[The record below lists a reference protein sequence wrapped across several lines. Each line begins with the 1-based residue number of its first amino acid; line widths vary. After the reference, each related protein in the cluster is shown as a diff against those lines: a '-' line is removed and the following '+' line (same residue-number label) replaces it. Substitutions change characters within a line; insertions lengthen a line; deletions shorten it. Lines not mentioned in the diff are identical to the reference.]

1 MAFSSVQHGPE
12 RWRDLLLICLL
23 LFVLE
28 RCSSSISPQR
38 SIGVSS
44 LDGSR
49 RLSETTEELNV
60 PTPENDSAGRFG
72 SAWERQPGDNRG
84 VWLWVIYRA
93 DIHVLGA
100 IRRATSLHW
109 NADGAKEEVYEV
121 VNRLRSSRGAE
132 PEAPNW
138 DCADEATWVWRSK
151 DYVCVVWSIRL
162 PSDKRVTTSA

>member
-1 MAFSSVQHGPE
+1 MRASLNLP
-12 RWRDLLLICLL
+12 L

-28 RCSSSISPQR
+28 RCSSSISPPR

-49 RLSETTEELNV
+49 RSSETTEELNV
-60 PTPENDSAGRFG
+60 PTPEIDPAARFG
-72 SAWERQPGDNRG
+72 SARERQPRDNLG

-100 IRRATSLHW
+100 IRRATRLHW
-109 NADGAKEEVYEV
+109 HADGAKEEVCGV
-121 VNRLRSSRGAE
+121 VNRLRSSKGAE

-151 DYVCVVWSIRL
+151 DYVCVVWSIGL
-162 PSDKRVTTSA
+162 PERQASDGECVTG

>member
-1 MAFSSVQHGPE
+1 ME
-12 RWRDLLLICLL
+12 RASLNLPL

-28 RCSSSISPQR
+28 LCSSSISPPR

-44 LDGSR
+44 LDGSQR
-49 RLSETTEELNV
+49 SSKTTEELNV
-60 PTPENDSAGRFG
+60 ATPEHDPAGQFG
-72 SAWERQPGDNRG
+72 DARERQPGDDRG

-100 IRRATSLHW
+100 IRRATCLHW
-109 NADGAKEEVYEV
+109 DADGANEEVYGV

-132 PEAPNW
+132 TEVLNW
-138 DCADEATWVWRSK
+138 DRADEATWVWRSK

-162 PSDKRVTTSA
+162 PE